1 MSFVIV
7 SACTAILLV
16 FTSIFET
23 LIRVLHTP
31 FIADARDYDRELG
44 MPTWALGFSMNCI
57 GACVPWVVQRIRC
70 ALPPT
75 IKIDC
80 DTPIY
85 EVLYMAMMFT
95 ARKLEPWVTI
105 PQPGLA

>member
-44 MPTWALGFSMNCI
+44 MRTWVLGFSMDLYRRLCTL
-57 GACVPWVVQRIRC
+57 GRSKDPLRLVP
-70 ALPPT
+70 
-75 IKIDC
+75 
-80 DTPIY
+80 
-85 EVLYMAMMFT
+85 
-95 ARKLEPWVTI
+95 
-105 PQPGLA
+105 